1 MNYRTNGMLALLF
14 LLCAGSSVVTFAVG
28 APARTLVAAP
38 CAKPEEHF
46 LRVGQLRVHYV
57 ETGTGPTVVMI
68 HGNAGA
74 IEDFALGS
82 IGLLCSDYRIVA
94 VDRTGH
100 GKSQRPNGK
109 TPTLEYQAS
118 LLHQT
123 LAQLG
128 ITKPLLVGH
137 SWGAALALAYTLS
150 YGNDVSGIVLLA
162 PAAYEDQRTYQFV
175 RLAITAPV
183 IGDATLTI
191 GKIFFGRRMLKQELA
206 RAFYPEPV
214 PQDYLKMAT
223 SSWLSRQH
231 LKSYLEDEWTLNASL
246 KKLSKRYSEIQV
258 PVAIVTGDEDKVVRP
273 RDNAYRLKAAIPQAQ
288 LIELKGV
295 GHEIPQ
301 THPEIISEAM
311 KLVCASSAVASSQ

>member
-1 MNYRTNGMLALLF
+1 MHSPLTRMLALIF
-14 LLCAGSSVVTFAVG
+14 LLCTGSSAATFASGTKERTVVT
-28 APARTLVAAP
+28 P
-38 CAKPEEHF
+38 CAKAEDHF
-46 LRVGQLRVHYV
+46 VTVNQLRVHYV
-57 ETGTGPTVVMI
+57 VTGTGPTVVMI

-74 IEDFALGS
+74 LEDFALGT

-100 GKSQRPNGK
+100 GKSQRLSGR
-109 TPTLEYQAS
+109 TPTLDYQAD

-137 SWGAALALAYTLS
+137 SWGAALALAYTLK
-150 YGNDVSGIVLLA
+150 YRADVSGMVLLA
-162 PAAYEDQRTYQFV
+162 PAAYEDKDTPKFV
-175 RLAITAPV
+175 RMVTRPPV

-191 GKIFFGRRMLKQELA
+191 GKIFFGRHMLKQELA

-214 PQDYLKMAT
+214 PQDYLRMAA

-246 KKLSKRYSEIQV
+246 KNLSKRYSEIQV
-258 PVAIVTGDEDKVVRP
+258 PVAIVTGDEDKVVP
-273 RDNAYRLKAAIPQAQ
+273 PKENAYRLSAAIPQAK

-301 THPEIISEAM
+301 THPEVISEAM
-311 KLVCASSAVASSQ
+311 KLVSFSSSVSRNR